1 MHLRSG
7 KVTRTMEMDFET
19 VHRNLRTMTPDEM
32 ERYVQQLL
40 ANRFDR
46 KVRNFLCHGMDNKEL
61 VPIVLQICSNIF
73 YTRDENM
80 AKFVRLVPEIL
91 PKAIQLLTDYAHGHL
106 AAAVVGNLASY
117 SLICSQMV
125 IKYGLMDKLEA
136 VAANP
141 LSYESPLEIHL
152 HTCQIVFNVIDA
164 SLMFFNG
171 FHNKVYSILYCLIP
185 HASDTEAYVYLLWS
199 FKKLQLYP
207 SDLVTRLSK
216 QLNKM
221 RKLISLVDKDIESL

>member
-1 MHLRSG
+1 
-7 KVTRTMEMDFET
+7 MEMDFET

-46 KVRNFLCHGMDNKEL
+46 KVRSFLCHGMDNKEL

-80 AKFVRLVPEIL
+80 VKFVSLVPEIL
-91 PKAIQLLTDYAHGHL
+91 PTAIQLLTDYAHGHL
-106 AAAVVGNLASY
+106 AATVVGNLASY
-117 SLICSQMV
+117 SPICIQMV
-125 IKYGLMDKLEA
+125 IKYGLMDRLEV
-136 VAANP
+136 VADNP

-152 HTCQIVFNVIDA
+152 YTCQTVFNI
-164 SLMFFNG
+164 SSGPLMLDNG
-171 FHNKVYSILYCLIP
+171 FRDQVYGILHSLIP

-199 FKKLQLYP
+199 FKKLPLYP
-207 SDLVTRLSK
+207 SELITRLSK

-221 RKLISLVDKDIESL
+221 RSLISLVDKDIESL

>member
-7 KVTRTMEMDFET
+7 KVTHTMEMDFET

-32 ERYVQQLL
+32 ERYVQDLL
-40 ANRFDR
+40 VNRFDR
-46 KVRNFLCHGMDNKEL
+46 QVRNFLCNGMVNKEL

-80 AKFVRLVPEIL
+80 VKFVRLVPEIL
-91 PKAIQLLTDYAHGHL
+91 PTAIQLLTDYAHGHL
-106 AAAVVGNLASY
+106 AAAMVGNLASY
-117 SLICSQMV
+117 SPICIQMV
-125 IKYGLMDKLEA
+125 IKYDLLRRLEVVA
-136 VAANP
+136 VNP

-152 HTCQIVFNVIDA
+152 HTCQTVFNI
-164 SLMFFNG
+164 SSGPLMLGNG
-171 FHNKVYSILYCLIP
+171 FHNKVYGILYCLIP

-199 FKKLQLYP
+199 FKKLPLYP
-207 SDLVTRLSK
+207 SDLVTRLSN

-221 RKLISLVDKDIESL
+221 RRLISLVDKDIESL